1 MRSAP
6 RNFSLLLLAS
16 VFLIAAAALGQD
28 DSPSLGDVAR
38 HARLQKAQLQKTD
51 KDSSAASEKNGTSQD
66 APNQSA
72 QTGVTTK
79 PATDATSNSATKD
92 VPPAKPTKRVITND
106 EIPEHISPTGSHPA
120 NSLAADED
128 KENSGGESAPVEAKG
143 SAEQWKAE
151 IESAKVTVANL
162 QQNINQL
169 SASIQYAGAD
179 CVANCVEWNE
189 RQKQKQDQVESMKG
203 QLESAEKTLEGL
215 QDSARKQGFGTS
227 ITDP

>member
-6 RNFSLLLLAS
+6 RNFSLLFLAS
-16 VFLIAAAALGQD
+16 LFLLAAAAFGQD

-51 KDSSAASEKNGTSQD
+51 RDSSAASEKNGQSQD
-66 APNQSA
+66 APNQSV
-72 QTGVTTK
+72 QTGDTTK
-79 PATDATSNSATKD
+79 PATDAISDSATKD
-92 VPPAKPTKRVITND
+92 GPPAKPTKRVITND
-106 EIPEHISPTGSHPA
+106 EISEHIDPTGSRPA
-120 NSLAADED
+120 NSLAADD
-128 KENSGGESAPVEAKG
+128 DDSGRESAPVQAKG
-143 SAEQWKAE
+143 SAEQWKAQ

-169 SASIQYAGAD
+169 SASIQYAGAN
-179 CVANCVEWNE
+179 CVANCMQWNE

-203 QLESAEKTLEGL
+203 QLESAEKTLEDL

-227 ITDP
+227 VTDP